1 MSLFDKLNNKRYNLQ
16 EKPSDDVVN
25 PQFKDPNNK
34 FNQAD
39 NLNKKD
45 LNKAKKQ
52 FKKDLDASGEKPS
65 SSIKSD
71 LNAKS
76 GTKSKGSTPVKINV
90 RDFEPPVKKSVDARV
105 ITKKYN
111 EKNPNRPEYVKS
123 REYKA
128 AHTKTQLA
136 NPGQQRPLGQ
146 LVKRTK
152 PSTTAKSGKL
162 TPGQIDFSKAGELAA
177 KRKAR
182 IDPKTG
188 KATQA
193 GVFDY
198 AKNRGGFNR
207 MSQGMSKS
215 EFKKMIASDPKKA
228 SDFKK
233 IVSKAKT
240 IASDPA
246 SKEYKKIADNI
257 NKSDYA
263 GRIPKPDAKIA
274 KMTDAQKKAN
284 LAKVKAKIDAKN
296 PTYVSPESGGRL
308 PVKTK
313 TTLVRSKE
321 LSKQLNVPKGFKRV
335 PITKK
340 MGEKYPLIKKRIE
353 FLKPPEVEY
362 TPPKT
367 DKSKNLFSRVRNL
380 MKTIG
385 QKTKNFRTRPGD
397 IPGNPKW
404 DQFRTRDGSFARRN
418 FSRIRNIPGSG
429 TLKKQFFKR
438 IVGASPM
445 TKSILA
451 LGATAAIVGPSVKKA
466 MAPKPKPKEYTVF
479 NKPLG
484 FDTGVKK
491 NADRIAYKKFMDGT
505 SAFKS
510 PVKKTYK
517 KT

>member
-1 MSLFDKLNNKRYNLQ
+1 MSLFEKLNNKRYDLQ

-25 PQFKDPNNK
+25 PEFKDRKNK

-39 NLNKKD
+39 KLNKKE
-45 LNKAKKQ
+45 LNKAKNQ

-76 GTKSKGSTPVKINV
+76 GGRSKGNKPVTVNVSDTQSPVKT
-90 RDFEPPVKKSVDARV
+90 RVDARV

-111 EKNPNRPEYVKS
+111 EKNPNRPEYVKPK
-123 REYKA
+123 EFKA
-128 AHTKTQLA
+128 AQTNTQLA

-146 LVKRTK
+146 LVKKTK
-152 PSTTAKSGKL
+152 PSTTAKSGIL
-162 TPGQIDFSKAGELAA
+162 TPGQIDFSKSGELAA

-182 IDPKTG
+182 IDTKTG
-188 KATQA
+188 RATQS
-193 GVFDY
+193 GVEDF
-198 AKNRGGFNR
+198 AK
-207 MSQGMSKS
+207 
-215 EFKKMIASDPKKA
+215 KKYGKGDPTNPKAIKKA
-228 SDFKK
+228 KELVK
-233 IVSKAKT
+233 N
-240 IASDPA
+240 PA
-246 SKEYKKIADNI
+246 SKEYKKIADTI

-263 GRIPKPDAKIA
+263 GKISKPRSSKAPSL
-274 KMTDAQKKAN
+274 AQ
-284 LAKVKAKIDAKN
+284 VKAKIDAKN
-296 PTYVSPESGGRL
+296 PTFISPESGGRL

-340 MGEKYPLIKKRIE
+340 MGEKYPRILKTFQAE
-353 FLKPPEVEY
+353 KPPEVLY

-367 DKSKNLFSRVRNL
+367 DKSKNLFSKVKNL

-385 QKTKNFRTRPGD
+385 KKTKNFRTRPENLAGG
-397 IPGNPKW
+397 IPWDMYKTKSGNL
-404 DQFRTRDGSFARRN
+404 ARRSFTGMKN
-418 FSRIRNIPGSG
+418 VPGSG
-429 TLKKQFFKR
+429 TLKRQFFKR
-438 IVGASPM
+438 VVGASPL
-445 TKSILA
+445 TKTIGLTALA
-451 LGATAAIVGPSVKKA
+451 AYGLSGPIKKA
-466 MAPKPKPKEYTVF
+466 MAPKAKPKEYDVY

-484 FDTGVKK
+484 FDTGKK
-491 NADRIAYKKFMDGT
+491 NADRVAYKKFKDGT
-505 SAFKS
+505 TAFKN

>member
-1 MSLFDKLNNKRYNLQ
+1 MSLFEKLNNKRYNLQ
-16 EKPSDDVVN
+16 EKPSDDVV
-25 PQFKDPNNK
+25 PEPMKPSDAKK
-34 FNQAD
+34 FNAYD
-39 NLNKKD
+39 KTSKKE
-45 LNKAKKQ
+45 LNKAKNQ

-76 GTKSKGSTPVKINV
+76 GTKSKGNKPVKINV
-90 RDFEPPVKKSVDARV
+90 KDFEPPVRKSVDARV

-111 EKNPNRPEYVKS
+111 ERNPNRPEYVKPK
-123 REYKA
+123 EFKA
-128 AHTKTQLA
+128 AQTNTQLA

-182 IDPKTG
+182 IDSKTG

-193 GVFDY
+193 GVFDF
-198 AKNRGGFNR
+198 AKNRGGFTR

-215 EFKKMIASDPKKA
+215 DFKKMITSDPKKA
-228 SDFKK
+228 SQFKN

-246 SKEYKKIADNI
+246 SKEYKKIADTI

-263 GRIPKPDAKIA
+263 GKIAKPDAKIA

-284 LAKVKAKIDAKN
+284 LAKVKAQIDAKN
-296 PTYVSPESGGRL
+296 PTYVSPKTGGRL

-313 TTLVRSKE
+313 TTLVRTKE
-321 LSKQLNVPKGFKRV
+321 ISKQLNVPKGFKRV

-340 MGEKYPLIKKRIE
+340 MGEKYPLIKKRVE
-353 FLKPPEVEY
+353 FLKPPEVLT
-362 TPPKT
+362 TPPKP
-367 DKSKNLFSRVRNL
+367 KSKNLFSRLKNL
-380 MKTIG
+380 MTTIG

-397 IPGNPKW
+397 LEGNPKW
-404 DQFRTRDGSFARRN
+404 DQFRTRDGSFARRS
-418 FSRIRNIPGSG
+418 FKRIRNIPGSG
-429 TLKKQFFKR
+429 TLKRQFFKR

-451 LGATAAIVGPSVKKA
+451 LGAITAATAPSIKKA
-466 MAPKPKPKEYTVF
+466 FTPKKPPDTYTVV

-484 FDTGVKK
+484 FDTGRK
-491 NADRIAYKKFMDGT
+491 NADKIAYKKFMDGT
-505 SAFKS
+505 TAFKS

>member
-1 MSLFDKLNNKRYNLQ
+1 MSLFEKLNNKRYNLQ

-25 PQFKDPNNK
+25 PEFKDPKNK
-34 FNQAD
+34 FNQSD
-39 NLNKKD
+39 NLNKKE

-52 FKKDLDASGEKPS
+52 FQKDLKKSGEKPS
-65 SSIKSD
+65 SSIKSALD
-71 LNAKS
+71 AKS
-76 GTKSKGSTPVKINV
+76 GTRSKGSTPVKINV
-90 RDFEPPVKKSVDARV
+90 KDFEPPVKKSVDARV

-111 EKNPNRPEYVKS
+111 EKNPNRPEYVKP
-123 REYKA
+123 REYRA

-215 EFKKMIASDPKKA
+215 DFKKMIASDPKKA

-233 IVSKAKT
+233 IVSKAKA

-263 GRIPKPDAKIA
+263 GRISKPDAKIA

-296 PTYVSPESGGRL
+296 PTYVSPETGGRL

-313 TTLVRSKE
+313 TTLVRTKE
-321 LSKQLNVPKGFKRV
+321 ISKQLNVPKGFKRV

-340 MGEKYPLIKKRIE
+340 MGEKYPLIKNVYQAE
-353 FLKPPEVEY
+353 KPPEVLT
-362 TPPKT
+362 TPPKP
-367 DKSKNLFSRVRNL
+367 KPKNLFSRVRNL
-380 MKTIG
+380 MRNIG

-397 IPGNPKW
+397 LPGGIAW
-404 DQFRTRDGSFARRN
+404 DMYKTKSGNLARRS

-429 TLKKQFFKR
+429 TLKRQFFKR

-451 LGATAAIVGPSVKKA
+451 LGAITAATAPSVKKA
-466 MAPKPKPKEYTVF
+466 MAPKPKPKEYTVY

>member
-1 MSLFDKLNNKRYNLQ
+1 MSLFEKLNNKRYNLQ
-16 EKPSDDVVN
+16 EKPSDDVV
-25 PQFKDPNNK
+25 PEPMKPSDAKK
-34 FNQAD
+34 FNAYD
-39 NLNKKD
+39 KTSKKE

-52 FKKDLDASGEKPS
+52 FKKDLKTSGEKPS
-65 SSIKSD
+65 SSIKSA
-71 LNAKS
+71 LEAKS

-90 RDFEPPVKKSVDARV
+90 KDFEPPVKKSVDARV

-111 EKNPNRPEYVKS
+111 EKNPNRPEYVKP

-146 LVKRTK
+146 LVKKTK

-182 IDPKTG
+182 IDSKTG

-193 GVFDY
+193 GVFDF
-198 AKNRGGFNR
+198 AKNRGGFTR

-215 EFKKMIASDPKKA
+215 DFKKMITSDPKKA
-228 SDFKK
+228 RQFKD

-246 SKEYKKIADNI
+246 SKEYKKIADTI

-263 GRIPKPDAKIA
+263 GKIAKPDAKIA

-296 PTYVSPESGGRL
+296 PTYVSPKTGGRL

-313 TTLVRSKE
+313 TTLVRTKE
-321 LSKQLNVPKGFKRV
+321 ISKQLNVPKGFKRV

-340 MGEKYPLIKKRIE
+340 MGEKYPLIKNVYQAE
-353 FLKPPEVEY
+353 KPPEVLT
-362 TPPKT
+362 TPPKP
-367 DKSKNLFSRVRNL
+367 KSKNLFSRVRNL
-380 MKTIG
+380 MRTIG
-385 QKTKNFRTRPGD
+385 KKTKNFRTRPGD
-397 IPGNPKW
+397 LPGGIAW
-404 DQFRTRDGSFARRN
+404 DMYKTKSGNLARRS

-429 TLKKQFFKR
+429 TLKRQFFKR

-445 TKSILA
+445 TKTILG
-451 LGATAAIVGPSVKKA
+451 LGAVAYGLSGPVKKA
-466 MAPKPKPKEYTVF
+466 LTPKEPPDTYTAV

-484 FDTGVKK
+484 FDTGRK
-491 NADRIAYKKFMDGT
+491 NADKIAYKKFMNKT
-505 SAFKS
+505 SAFQS

>member
-1 MSLFDKLNNKRYNLQ
+1 MSLFEKLNNKRYDLQ

-25 PQFKDPNNK
+25 PEFKDPKKK
-34 FNQAD
+34 FTQAD
-39 NLNKKD
+39 NLDKKE
-45 LNKAKKQ
+45 LNKAKKI
-52 FKKDLDASGEKPS
+52 FKKDLKSSGEKPS
-65 SSIKSD
+65 SSIKSALD
-71 LNAKS
+71 AKS
-76 GTKSKGSTPVKINV
+76 GGKSKGSTPVKINV
-90 RDFEPPVKKSVDARV
+90 RNFEPPVKKSVDARV

-111 EKNPNRPEYVKS
+111 ELNPNRPEYVKPK
-123 REYKA
+123 EYKA
-128 AHTKTQLA
+128 AHTKTQIS

-146 LVKRTK
+146 LVKKTK

-182 IDPKTG
+182 IDTKTG

-193 GVFDY
+193 GVFDF

-215 EFKKMIASDPKKA
+215 DFKKMITSDPKKA
-228 SDFKK
+228 SQFKN

-246 SKEYKKIADNI
+246 SKEYKKIADTI

-263 GRIPKPDAKIA
+263 GKLAKPDAKIA
-274 KMTDAQKKAN
+274 KMTDAQKKSN

-296 PTYVSPESGGRL
+296 PTYVSPETGGRL

-321 LSKQLNVPKGFKRV
+321 ISKQLNVPKGFKRV

-340 MGEKYPLIKKRIE
+340 MGQKYPLIKNVYQAE
-353 FLKPPEVEY
+353 KPPEVLT
-362 TPPKT
+362 TPPKP

-380 MKTIG
+380 MRTIG
-385 QKTKNFRTRPGD
+385 KKTKNFRTRPENL
-397 IPGNPKW
+397 PGGIGW
-404 DQFRTRDGSFARRN
+404 DMYKTKSGNLARRS

-429 TLKKQFFKR
+429 TLKRQFFKR
-438 IVGASPM
+438 IVGASPL
-445 TKSILA
+445 TKTI
-451 LGATAAIVGPSVKKA
+451 GAIGLTAYGLSGPVKKA
-466 MAPKPKPKEYTVF
+466 LAPKKAPDTYTAV

-484 FDTGVKK
+484 FDTGKK
-491 NADRIAYKKFMDGT
+491 NADKIAYKKFMDGT
-505 SAFKS
+505 TAFKS
-510 PVKKTYK
+510 PIKKT
-517 KT
+517 

>member
-1 MSLFDKLNNKRYNLQ
+1 MSLFEKLNNKRYDLQ

-25 PQFKDPNNK
+25 PEFKDRKKK
-34 FNQAD
+34 FTQAD
-39 NLNKKD
+39 NLNKKE
-45 LNKAKKQ
+45 LNIAKKQ
-52 FKKDLDASGEKPS
+52 FKKDLESSGQTPS

-76 GTKSKGSTPVKINV
+76 GTKSKGNKPVKINV
-90 RDFEPPVKKSVDARV
+90 RDFNPVKTSVDARV

-111 EKNPNRPEYVKS
+111 ERNPNRPEYVKPK
-123 REYKA
+123 EYKA
-128 AHTKTQLA
+128 AHTKTQIA
-136 NPGQQRPLGQ
+136 NPGQERPLGQ
-146 LVKRTK
+146 LVKKTK
-152 PSTTAKSGKL
+152 LSTTAKSGKL

-182 IDPKTG
+182 IDTKTG

-193 GVFDY
+193 GVFDF

-215 EFKKMIASDPKKA
+215 DFKKMIASDPKKA
-228 SDFKK
+228 SQFKNVVK
-233 IVSKAKT
+233 TAKN
-240 IASDPA
+240 ISMNPA
-246 SKEYKKIADNI
+246 SKEYKKIADAI

-274 KMTDAQKKAN
+274 KMTDAQKKTN

-340 MGEKYPLIKKRIE
+340 MGEKYPLIKKTFQAE
-353 FLKPPEVEY
+353 KPPEVLY

-367 DKSKNLFSRVRNL
+367 DKSKNLFSKVKNL
-380 MKTIG
+380 MKNISK
-385 QKTKNFRTRPGD
+385 KTKNFRTRPENLSGGVPWD
-397 IPGNPKW
+397 MYKTKSGNW
-404 DQFRTRDGSFARRN
+404 ARRSFTGIKN
-418 FSRIRNIPGSG
+418 VPGSG
-429 TLKKQFFKR
+429 ALKKQFFKR

-451 LGATAAIVGPSVKKA
+451 LGTISAIVAPSVKKA
-466 MAPKPKPKEYTVF
+466 MAPKPKPKEYTVY

-484 FDTGVKK
+484 FDTGIKK
-491 NADRIAYKKFMDGT
+491 NADRTAYKKFKDGT
-505 SAFKS
+505 SAFKY

>member
-1 MSLFDKLNNKRYNLQ
+1 MSLFEKLNNKRYNLQ

-25 PQFKDPNNK
+25 PEFKDPKNK
-34 FNQAD
+34 FNEYD
-39 NLNKKD
+39 NVDPKELK
-45 LNKAKKQ
+45 KAKKQ
-52 FKKDLDASGEKPS
+52 FKKDLPKGEKPS
-65 SSIKSD
+65 SSTRYPDITSNKR
-71 LNAKS
+71 NI
-76 GTKSKGSTPVKINV
+76 TKKLAPLTTSTGKMQ
-90 RDFEPPVKKSVDARV
+90 RSVDARV

-111 EKNPNRPEYVKS
+111 ERNPNRPEYVKP

-128 AHTKTQLA
+128 AQTNTQLA

-152 PSTTAKSGKL
+152 PSKTAVSGKL

-182 IDPKTG
+182 IDSKTG

-228 SDFKK
+228 SQFKN
-233 IVSKAKT
+233 IVSKAKA

-246 SKEYKKIADNI
+246 SKEYKKIAANI

-263 GRIPKPDAKIA
+263 GRIAKPDAKIA

-284 LAKVKAKIDAKN
+284 LAKVKAKIDVKN
-296 PTYVSPESGGRL
+296 PTYVSPETGGRL

-321 LSKQLNVPKGFKRV
+321 ISKQLNVPKGFKRV

-340 MGEKYPLIKKRIE
+340 MGEKYPLIKQRVEPI
-353 FLKPPEVEY
+353 KPPEVLT
-362 TPPKT
+362 TPPKP
-367 DKSKNLFSRVRNL
+367 DKSKNLFSKVKNL

-385 QKTKNFRTRPGD
+385 QKTKDFRTRPGD
-397 IPGNPKW
+397 IDGNPKW
-404 DQFRTRDGSFARRN
+404 DQFRTKSGSFSRRSFTGIKN
-418 FSRIRNIPGSG
+418 VPGSG

-438 IVGASPM
+438 VVGASPM
-445 TKSILA
+445 TKTIGGLA
-451 LGATAAIVGPSVKKA
+451 LTAYALSGPIKKA
-466 MAPKPKPKEYTVF
+466 MAPKPKPKEYDVY

-484 FDTGVKK
+484 FDTGKK

-505 SAFKS
+505 TAFKN
-510 PVKKTYK
+510 PVKKT
-517 KT
+517 

>member
-1 MSLFDKLNNKRYNLQ
+1 MSLFEKLNNKRYNLQ

-25 PQFKDPNNK
+25 PQFKDPKNK

-39 NLNKKD
+39 NLNKKE
-45 LNKAKKQ
+45 LNKAKNQ

-76 GTKSKGSTPVKINV
+76 GSKSKGNKSVKINV
-90 RDFEPPVKKSVDARV
+90 KDFEPPVRKSVDARV

-111 EKNPNRPEYVKS
+111 ERNPNRPEYVKPK
-123 REYKA
+123 EFKA
-128 AHTKTQLA
+128 AQTNTQLA

-182 IDPKTG
+182 IDSKTG

-228 SDFKK
+228 SQFKN

-246 SKEYKKIADNI
+246 SKEYKKIAANI

-263 GRIPKPDAKIA
+263 GRIAKPDAKIA

-284 LAKVKAKIDAKN
+284 LAKVKAKIDVNN
-296 PTYVSPESGGRL
+296 PTYVSPKSGGRL

-321 LSKQLNVPKGFKRV
+321 ISKQLNVPKGFKRV

-340 MGEKYPLIKKRIE
+340 MGEKYPLIKKTFQAE
-353 FLKPPEVEY
+353 KPPEVLT
-362 TPPKT
+362 TPPKP
-367 DKSKNLFSRVRNL
+367 KSKNLFSKVKNL

-385 QKTKNFRTRPGD
+385 KKTKNFRTRPENL
-397 IPGNPKW
+397 PGGVPW
-404 DQFRTRDGSFARRN
+404 DMYKTKSGNWARRSFTGMKN
-418 FSRIRNIPGSG
+418 VPGSG

-438 IVGASPM
+438 VVGASPL
-445 TKSILA
+445 TKTIGGLA
-451 LGATAAIVGPSVKKA
+451 LTAYALSGPIKKA
-466 MAPKPKPKEYTVF
+466 MAPKAKPKEYDVY

-484 FDTGVKK
+484 FDTGIKK
-491 NADRIAYKKFMDGT
+491 NADRIAYKKFKDGT
-505 SAFKS
+505 SAFKY

>member
-1 MSLFDKLNNKRYNLQ
+1 MSLFEKLNNKRYNLQ

-25 PQFKDPNNK
+25 PEFKDRKNK

-39 NLNKKD
+39 KLNKKE
-45 LNKAKKQ
+45 LNKAKNQ

-76 GTKSKGSTPVKINV
+76 GGRSKGNKPVTVNVSDTQSPVKT
-90 RDFEPPVKKSVDARV
+90 RVDARV

-111 EKNPNRPEYVKS
+111 EKNPNRPEYVKPK
-123 REYKA
+123 EFKA

-146 LVKRTK
+146 LVKKTK
-152 PSTTAKSGKL
+152 PSTTAKSGIL
-162 TPGQIDFSKAGELAA
+162 TPGQIDFSKSGELAA

-182 IDPKTG
+182 IDTKTG
-188 KATQA
+188 RATQS
-193 GVFDY
+193 GVEDF
-198 AKNRGGFNR
+198 AK
-207 MSQGMSKS
+207 
-215 EFKKMIASDPKKA
+215 KKYGKGDPTNPKAIKKA
-228 SDFKK
+228 KELVK
-233 IVSKAKT
+233 N
-240 IASDPA
+240 PA
-246 SKEYKKIADNI
+246 SKEYKKIADTI

-263 GRIPKPDAKIA
+263 GKISKPRSSKAPSL
-274 KMTDAQKKAN
+274 AQ
-284 LAKVKAKIDAKN
+284 VKAKIDAKN
-296 PTYVSPESGGRL
+296 PTFISPESGGRL

-340 MGEKYPLIKKRIE
+340 MGEKYPRILKTFQAE
-353 FLKPPEVEY
+353 KPPEVLY

-367 DKSKNLFSRVRNL
+367 DKSKNLFSKVKNL
-380 MKTIG
+380 MKNISK
-385 QKTKNFRTRPGD
+385 KTKNFRTRPENLPGG
-397 IPGNPKW
+397 IPWDMYKTKSGNL
-404 DQFRTRDGSFARRN
+404 ARRSFTGMKN
-418 FSRIRNIPGSG
+418 VPGSG
-429 TLKKQFFKR
+429 TLKRQFFKR
-438 IVGASPM
+438 VVGASPL
-445 TKSILA
+445 TKTIGLTALA
-451 LGATAAIVGPSVKKA
+451 AYGLSGPIKKA
-466 MAPKPKPKEYTVF
+466 MAPKAKPKEYDVY

-484 FDTGVKK
+484 FDTGKK
-491 NADRIAYKKFMDGT
+491 NADRVAYKKFKDGT
-505 SAFKS
+505 TAFKN

>member
-1 MSLFDKLNNKRYNLQ
+1 MSLFEKLNNKRYNLQ

-39 NLNKKD
+39 NLNKKE

-111 EKNPNRPEYVKS
+111 ERNPNRPEYVKPK
-123 REYKA
+123 EFKA
-128 AHTKTQLA
+128 AQTNTQLA

-215 EFKKMIASDPKKA
+215 DFKKMIASDPKKA

-233 IVSKAKT
+233 IVSKAKM

-246 SKEYKKIADNI
+246 SKEYKKIAANI

-263 GRIPKPDAKIA
+263 GRIAKPDAKIA

-284 LAKVKAKIDAKN
+284 LAKVKAKIDVKN
-296 PTYVSPESGGRL
+296 PTYVSPETGGRL

-313 TTLVRSKE
+313 TTLVRTKE
-321 LSKQLNVPKGFKRV
+321 ISKQLNVPKGFKRV

-340 MGEKYPLIKKRIE
+340 MGEKYPLIKQRVE
-353 FLKPPEVEY
+353 PVKPPEVLY
-362 TPPKT
+362 TPPKP
-367 DKSKNLFSRVRNL
+367 KSKNLFSKVKNL
-380 MKTIG
+380 MRTIG
-385 QKTKNFRTRPGD
+385 KKTKNFRTRPGD
-397 IPGNPKW
+397 IKGNPKW
-404 DQFRTRDGSFARRN
+404 DQFKTRSGSFSRRSFTGIKN
-418 FSRIRNIPGSG
+418 VPGSG

-445 TKSILA
+445 TKTISAMKISFESVFTASAAIENLA
-451 LGATAAIVGPSVKKA
+451 L
-466 MAPKPKPKEYTVF
+466 
-479 NKPLG
+479 
-484 FDTGVKK
+484 
-491 NADRIAYKKFMDGT
+491 
-505 SAFKS
+505 
-510 PVKKTYK
+510 
-517 KT
+517 